1 MFELVPFSR
10 AAVSLLVV
18 PYRFFIRSCVRT
30 PLGFQVGPS
39 YVPYAFTV
47 GPPMCFPVRYTM
59 HVFPVIFLLHISPE
73 VNVGFSVPFRVLL
86 RAFIVK
92 TVQFLSVSC
101 SFCGRFLV
109 FSVHGSLCCPMDF
122 SLFLQWALA
131 IYMPSLFV
139 TLRFSFAF

>member
-18 PYRFFIRSCVRT
+18 PYRFSRIRSCART
-30 PLGFQVGPS
+30 PRFPGGSLLRSLCIYRGSPHV
-39 YVPYAFTV
+39 
-47 GPPMCFPVRYTM
+47 FPVRYTM

-92 TVQFLSVSC
+92 IVQFLSVSC

-109 FSVHGSLCCPMDF
+109 FTVHGSLCCPMDF
-122 SLFLQWALA
+122 SMFPQWALA